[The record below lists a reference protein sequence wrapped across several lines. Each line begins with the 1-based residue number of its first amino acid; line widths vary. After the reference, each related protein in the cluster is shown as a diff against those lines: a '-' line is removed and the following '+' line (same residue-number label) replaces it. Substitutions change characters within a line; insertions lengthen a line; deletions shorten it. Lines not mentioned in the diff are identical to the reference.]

1 MQTAPHLL
9 IPYANAFPPAQG
21 EAAAVAGEL
30 PRLRRLLARLAPG
43 PLEAG
48 SLADLSLP
56 HERAL
61 ARLAHLPDT
70 DGRIPWAAWHLHQAA
85 EAPGAAPW
93 AWITPCH
100 WHVASDHIR
109 MDPPGQLALQEAQS
123 RDLLAAMAPYFA
135 QDGIDL
141 AYESPGRWRARG
153 EIFGALA
160 CASLDRVAGRP
171 VDDWLPRGPEAR
183 ALRRL
188 QQEMQMLL
196 YTHPVNE
203 ARERDGLLPV
213 NSFWVSGAG
222 ALPEGAA
229 QGLPAHLQVDE
240 RLREPA
246 LAGQHA
252 AWAERWQEIDAQV
265 LPAWL
270 GALDQGRP
278 VALTLCGARSARTWT
293 SSSPSWWRR
302 AASMLRAP
310 SADAALSPL

>member
-1 MQTAPHLL
+1 MSAL
-9 IPYANAFPPAQG
+9 PPASSSSPMRLIVAHAG
-21 EAAAVAGEL
+21 PAGAACRQAL
-30 PRLRRLLARLAPG
+30 PGLRLPHLARLLQRLSATPG
-43 PLEAG
+43 DTTPDLDAG
-48 SLADLSLP
+48 LHTLSLP

-61 ARLAHLPDT
+61 ARALRLSAT
-70 DGRIPWAAWHLHQAA
+70 DGHIPWAAWERLQA
-85 EAPGAAPW
+85 G
-93 AWITPCH
+93 
-100 WHVASDHIR
+100 
-109 MDPPGQLALQEAQS
+109 DPQAIAMRPPQALQLADDES
-123 RDLLAAMAPYFA
+123 RTLLAAMQPYFRE
-135 QDGIDL
+135 DGLDVTW
-141 AYESPGRWRARG
+141 ESALRWRVRG
-153 EIFGALA
+153 DMLQDLP
-160 CASLDRVAGRP
+160 CASLDRVVGRP
-171 VDDWLPRGPEAR
+171 VDAWLPRTPQAR
-183 ALRRL
+183 PVRRL

-222 ALPEGAA
+222 TLPEGAA

-246 LAGQHA
+246 LAGQYA